1 MEELI
6 RKHALKNA
14 LDYGKANPKA
24 VLGKVLAENPELR
37 AKVRELLPLVDK
49 VVAQVNSLSR
59 EEIAQAIAGY
69 SFEAKKE
76 EKKEALPELS
86 NVGKEVVMRFAP
98 NPSGPLHLG
107 HARAAVLNDAYVK
120 RYGGKLILRIEDTDP
135 ARVFPPAY
143 EMIQEDLRWLGVEV
157 HEVVVQSSRL
167 EIYYEYARK
176 LIEAGHA
183 YVCECTSEE
192 FQKLKLAKK
201 ECEHRS
207 KSVKENL
214 EDFERMFTEYKEGEA
229 VLRLKTGVDL
239 RDPAM
244 RDFPIMR
251 ISETPH
257 PRVKARVYPLMNF
270 SVAIDDHL
278 LGITHVLR
286 GKDHIV
292 NTRKQEFIYRFFG
305 WRMPEFIHYGRLK
318 IEGVA
323 LSTSKI
329 KEGIE
334 AGRYASWD
342 DASLGTLRALARRGF
357 RSEAIRKAMLEVGVK
372 QSDISF
378 SWKNLFAYN
387 RELIEPIANRYFFVA
402 SPVEVVIE
410 GAPEFS
416 REVRLH
422 PDHPERGSR
431 KLELTP
437 EQGIASVFIAHS
449 DYEKLR
455 EGSFMR
461 LMEGFNIEIVEKG
474 KEKAKARFHSFE
486 LDEAKRRKAPL
497 IHWVP
502 AQENI
507 AVKVVKP
514 DRIESGVGEP
524 SLAKVK
530 RDDVVQ
536 FERYGFARVDEVGEG
551 VVAYY
556 AHP

>member
-1 MEELI
+1 MEELV

-14 LDYGKANPKA
+14 LDFGKANPKA
-24 VLGKVLAENPELR
+24 VLGKVLAEQPELKAR
-37 AKVRELLPLVDK
+37 VKELLPLVEAI
-49 VVAQVNSLSR
+49 VEQVNSLSR
-59 EEIAQAIAGY
+59 EEIEKAIAGY
-69 SFEAKKE
+69 SFEVKRE
-76 EKKEALPELS
+76 EKKEVLPELR
-86 NVGKEVVMRFAP
+86 NVRGEVVMRFAP

-107 HARAAVLNDAYVK
+107 HARAAVLNDEYVR
-120 RYGGKLILRIEDTDP
+120 RYGGRLILRLEDTDP
-135 ARVFPPAY
+135 TRVYPPAY
-143 EMIQEDLRWLGVEV
+143 EMIPQDLHWLGVAI

-167 EIYYEYARK
+167 EVYYEYARK

-183 YVCECTSEE
+183 YVCRCPAEE
-192 FQKLKLAKK
+192 FQKLKLAKQ
-201 ECEHRS
+201 ECEHRG

-214 EDFERMFTEYKEGEA
+214 ADYARMFTEFKEGEA
-229 VLRLKTGVDL
+229 VVRLKTGVEL
-239 RDPAM
+239 ADPAM

-251 ISETPH
+251 ISTRPH
-257 PRVKARVYPLMNF
+257 PRVKAHVYPLMNF
-270 SVAIDDHL
+270 SVTIDDHL
-278 LGITHVLR
+278 LGVTHVLR

-292 NTRKQEFIYRFFG
+292 NTRKQSYVYRFFD
-305 WRMPEFIHYGRLK
+305 WEMPEFIHYGRLK

-323 LSTSKI
+323 LSTSRI
-329 KEGIE
+329 RAGIE
-334 AGRYASWD
+334 AGIYSGWD

-357 RSEAIRKAMLEVGVK
+357 RSEAIRRAMLEVGVK

-422 PDHPERGSR
+422 PSKPERGTR
-431 KLELTP
+431 RLRLEP
-437 EQGIASVFIAHS
+437 EQGRASVFIARS

-455 EGSFMR
+455 EGSFVR
-461 LMEGFNIEIVEKG
+461 LMEGFNIEFVEKG
-474 KEKAKARFHSFE
+474 EDKAKARFHSFE
-486 LDEAKRRKAPL
+486 LEEAKRRRARL

-507 AVKVVKP
+507 GVKAVKP
-514 DRIESGVGEP
+514 GGMESGVGEAAL
-524 SLAKVK
+524 SQVK
-530 RDDVVQ
+530 RDDIVQ
-536 FERYGFARVDEVGEG
+536 FERYGFVRIDDVSEG
-551 VVAYY
+551 IVAYY

>member
-24 VLGKVLAENPELR
+24 VLGKVLAENPELK
-37 AKVRELLPLVDK
+37 AKVKEILPLVEK
-49 VVAQVNSLSR
+49 IVVQVNSLSR

-76 EKKEALPELS
+76 EKKETLPELS

-135 ARVFPPAY
+135 ARVYPPAY

-192 FQKLKLAKK
+192 FQKLKLAKQ

-318 IEGVA
+318 IEGLA

-334 AGRYASWD
+334 AGKYAGWD

-357 RSEAIRKAMLEVGVK
+357 RSKAIRRAMLDVGVK

-402 SPVEVVIE
+402 SPVEVIIE

-416 REVRLH
+416 RDVRLH
-422 PDHPERGSR
+422 PDYPERGSR

-437 EQGIASVFIAHS
+437 EQGIASVFIAQS

-474 KEKAKARFHSFE
+474 KEKARARFHSFE

-524 SLAKVK
+524 SLVNVK
-530 RDDVVQ
+530 RDDIVQ
-536 FERYGFARVDEVGEG
+536 FERYGFARIDEVGDG

>member
-14 LDYGKANPKA
+14 LDFGKANPKA

-37 AKVRELLPLVDK
+37 TRVKELLPIVDK
-49 VVAQVNSLSR
+49 VVAEVNELSR
-59 EEIAQAIAGY
+59 EEIAQAVAGY
-69 SFEAKKE
+69 SFEVKRE
-76 EKKEALPELS
+76 EKKETLPELS
-86 NVGKEVVMRFAP
+86 NVGREVVMRFAP

-120 RYGGKLILRIEDTDP
+120 RYGGKLILRLEDTDP
-135 ARVFPPAY
+135 ARVYPPAY

-157 HEVVVQSSRL
+157 HDVVIQSSRL
-167 EIYYEYARK
+167 EIYYEHAKK
-176 LIEAGHA
+176 LIEQGHA
-183 YVCECTSEE
+183 YVCECSAEE
-192 FQKLKLAKK
+192 FQRLKLDRQ
-201 ECEHRS
+201 ECEHRG
-207 KSVKENL
+207 KSIRENMA
-214 EDFERMFTEYKEGEA
+214 DFERMFTEYKEGEA

-257 PRVKARVYPLMNF
+257 PRVNARVYPLMNF
-270 SVAIDDHL
+270 SVAVDDHL

-305 WRMPEFIHYGRLK
+305 WEMPEFIHYGRLK

-334 AGRYASWD
+334 AGRYTGWD

-357 RSEAIRKAMLEVGVK
+357 RSEAIRRAMLEVGIK

-387 RELIEPIANRYFFVA
+387 RELLEPIANRYFFVA
-402 SPVEVVIE
+402 SPVEVEIH
-410 GAPEFS
+410 GMPEFS
-416 REVRLH
+416 RDVRLH
-422 PDHPERGSR
+422 PDYPERGSR
-431 KLELTP
+431 TLVLKP
-437 EQGIASVFIAHS
+437 ERGVGSVFIAKS
-449 DYEKLR
+449 DYEKLH
-455 EGSFMR
+455 EGSFVR
-461 LMEGFNIEIVEKG
+461 LMEGFNIEILEKG
-474 KEKAKARFHSFE
+474 REKARARFHSLE
-486 LDEAKRRKAPL
+486 LDEAKRRRAKL

-502 AQENI
+502 AQDRV
-507 AVKVVKP
+507 AVEVIKP
-514 DRIESGVGEP
+514 EGRDEGYGEAA
-524 SLAKVK
+524 LKKVK

-536 FERYGFARVDEVGEG
+536 FERYGFARIDRAGKG

>member
-1 MEELI
+1 
-6 RKHALKNA
+6 
-14 LDYGKANPKA
+14 
-24 VLGKVLAENPELR
+24 
-37 AKVRELLPLVDK
+37 
-49 VVAQVNSLSR
+49 
-59 EEIAQAIAGY
+59 
-69 SFEAKKE
+69 
-76 EKKEALPELS
+76 
-86 NVGKEVVMRFAP
+86 
-98 NPSGPLHLG
+98 
-107 HARAAVLNDAYVK
+107 
-120 RYGGKLILRIEDTDP
+120 
-135 ARVFPPAY
+135 
-143 EMIQEDLRWLGVEV
+143 
-157 HEVVVQSSRL
+157 
-167 EIYYEYARK
+167 
-176 LIEAGHA
+176 
-183 YVCECTSEE
+183 
-192 FQKLKLAKK
+192 
-201 ECEHRS
+201 
-207 KSVKENL
+207 
-214 EDFERMFTEYKEGEA
+214 
-229 VLRLKTGVDL
+229 
-239 RDPAM
+239 
-244 RDFPIMR
+244 
-251 ISETPH
+251 
-257 PRVKARVYPLMNF
+257 MNF

-292 NTRKQEFIYRFFG
+292 NTRKQEFIYRFFS
-305 WRMPEFIHYGRLK
+305 WEMPEFIHYGRLK

-334 AGRYASWD
+334 AGKYAGWD

-372 QSDISF
+372 QSDINF

-422 PDHPERGSR
+422 PDYPERGSR

-437 EQGIASVFIAHS
+437 EQGIASVFIAQS

-536 FERYGFARVDEVGEG
+536 FERYGFARIDEVGEG

>member
-1 MEELI
+1 MEELV

-14 LDYGKANPKA
+14 LDFGKANPKA
-24 VLGKVLAENPELR
+24 VLGKVLAEQPELKAR
-37 AKVRELLPLVDK
+37 VKELLPLVQAI
-49 VVAQVNSLSR
+49 VEQVNSLSR
-59 EEIAQAIAGY
+59 EEIEKAIAGY
-69 SFEAKKE
+69 SFEVKRE
-76 EKKEALPELS
+76 EKKEALPELR
-86 NVGKEVVMRFAP
+86 NVRGEVVMRFAP

-107 HARAAVLNDAYVK
+107 HARAAVLNDEYVR
-120 RYGGKLILRIEDTDP
+120 RYGGRLILRLEDTDP
-135 ARVFPPAY
+135 TRVYPPAY
-143 EMIQEDLRWLGVEV
+143 EMIPQDLDWLGVAI

-183 YVCECTSEE
+183 YVCRCPAEVI
-192 FQKLKLAKK
+192 QKLKLAKR
-201 ECEHRS
+201 ECEHRG

-214 EDFERMFTEYKEGEA
+214 ADYARMFTEFKEGEA
-229 VLRLKTGVDL
+229 VVRLKTGVEL
-239 RDPAM
+239 ADPAM

-251 ISETPH
+251 ISTKPH

-270 SVAIDDHL
+270 SVTIDDHL
-278 LGITHVLR
+278 LGVTHVLR

-292 NTRKQEFIYRFFG
+292 NTRKQSYVYRFFD
-305 WRMPEFIHYGRLK
+305 WEMPEFIHYGRLK

-323 LSTSKI
+323 LSTSRI
-329 KEGIE
+329 RAGIE
-334 AGRYASWD
+334 AGVYSGWD

-357 RSEAIRKAMLEVGVK
+357 RSEAIRRAMLEVGVK

-422 PDHPERGSR
+422 PSKPERGTR
-431 KLELTP
+431 RLRLEP
-437 EQGIASVFIAHS
+437 EQGKASVFIAQR
-449 DYEKLR
+449 DYETLR
-455 EGSFMR
+455 EGSFVR

-474 KEKAKARFHSFE
+474 KDKAQARFHSFE
-486 LDEAKRRKAPL
+486 LAQAKRRRANL

-514 DRIESGVGEP
+514 GGVESGVGEAAL
-524 SLAKVK
+524 SQVK

-536 FERYGFARVDEVGEG
+536 FERYGFARIDDVGEG